1 MLASSKFHFLHER
14 GGQPPDVGDE
24 ELLGLLL
31 LHILELQLTKPDHM
45 YDCTLIFPVSHLNK
59 FIFPNWIIKGYS

>member
-1 MLASSKFHFLHER
+1 MLASSTFPFLHER

-45 YDCTLIFPVSHLNK
+45 HTCSLIFQVLHLNK
-59 FIFPNWIIKGYS
+59 FFFLN